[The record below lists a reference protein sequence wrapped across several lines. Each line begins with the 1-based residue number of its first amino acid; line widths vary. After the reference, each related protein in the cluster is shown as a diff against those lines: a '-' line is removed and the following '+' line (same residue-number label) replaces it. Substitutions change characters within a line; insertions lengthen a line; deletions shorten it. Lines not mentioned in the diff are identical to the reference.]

1 MPLWCN
7 KHLPGQSASI
17 IIAFEFFGMFVS
29 ARTPSVFLG
38 GGKVV
43 LVFETTY
50 LYLDLQVIFYGQTI
64 SIINS
69 ILFQIVC
76 DW

>member
-1 MPLWCN
+1 
-7 KHLPGQSASI
+7 
-17 IIAFEFFGMFVS
+17 MFVS
-29 ARTPSVFLG
+29 ARTPSVFLS

-50 LYLDLQVIFYGQTI
+50 LVLDLQVIFYGQTI

-69 ILFQIVC
+69 ISFQIVC
-76 DW
+76 D